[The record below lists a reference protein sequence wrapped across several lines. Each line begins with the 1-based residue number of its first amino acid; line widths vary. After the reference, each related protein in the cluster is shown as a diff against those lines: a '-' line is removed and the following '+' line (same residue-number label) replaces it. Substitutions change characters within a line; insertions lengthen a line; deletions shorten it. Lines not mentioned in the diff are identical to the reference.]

1 MLYKYEDVRVVH
13 LEITEK
19 CQATC
24 PMCDRNQ
31 NGGADNPNLGLHE
44 LSLEDVQSIMPPEFV
59 KQLDRIYMCGNFGDP
74 IIAKDTLE
82 VFQYF
87 RSQKKEL
94 TLGMNTNAGAKKPEW
109 WRELA
114 KTLGNWSYMKFSFDG
129 LGDTNHLYR
138 QGVNWDIAWENALA
152 FIEAG
157 GKAEWDYL
165 IFEHNEHQVEEARA
179 LAEKVGFRKFIPKK
193 TGRFFSTMQ
202 IAGKEKHQA
211 VNRKGEKQQLL
222 AKPKEVKY
230 QNKALDKINEL
241 KEKHGS
247 LENYFDNVEISCKVA
262 AEKNM
267 YLSAEGLV
275 LPCCWVAGNMYKW
288 WQKPGQ
294 NQVWELIQQSGGKD
308 AFDAKKHGLRA
319 VLENDYFSH
328 NLVDSWG
335 KPNTHMGKPMVC
347 SQKCGKEFDAFK
359 AQFQ

>member
-1 MLYKYEDVRVVH
+1 MLYGYEDIRVIH

-44 LSLEDVQSIMPPEFV
+44 LTLEDIQKMMPPEFV
-59 KQLDRIYMCGNFGDP
+59 KQLDRLYMCGNFGDP
-74 IIAKDTLE
+74 IVARDTLE
-82 VFQYF
+82 VFQYL

-94 TLGMNTNAGAKKPEW
+94 TLGMNTNAGAKKPDW

-114 KTLGNWSYMKFSFDG
+114 KTLGSWSYVKFGFDG
-129 LGDTNHLYR
+129 LADTNHLYR

-157 GKAEWDYL
+157 GKAHWDYL
-165 IFEHNEHQVEEARA
+165 IFGHNEHQVDEAQA
-179 LAEKVGFRKFIPKK
+179 LAEKVGFKKFTPKK
-193 TGRFFSTMQ
+193 TGRFFSTMKV
-202 IAGKEKHQA
+202 AGKEEHQA

-222 AKPKEVKY
+222 QKPKEVKY
-230 QNKALDKINEL
+230 QNKALDKIKEL
-241 KEKHGS
+241 EQKHGT
-247 LENYFDNVEISCKVA
+247 LENYFDNVEISCKVGK
-262 AEKNM
+262 EKNM

-294 NQVWELIQQSGGKD
+294 NQVWELIQASGGKD
-308 AFDAKKHGLRA
+308 AFDAKKHGIKG
-319 VLENDYFSH
+319 VLENEYFSH
-328 NLVDSWG
+328 RLVESWSKPNSHLG
-335 KPNTHMGKPMVC
+335 KPIVC
-347 SQKCGKEFDAFK
+347 SQKCGKEFDAF
-359 AQFQ
+359 AEQFK

>member
-1 MLYKYEDVRVVH
+1 
-13 LEITEK
+13 
-19 CQATC
+19 
-24 PMCDRNQ
+24 
-31 NGGADNPNLGLHE
+31 
-44 LSLEDVQSIMPPEFV
+44 
-59 KQLDRIYMCGNFGDP
+59 
-74 IIAKDTLE
+74 
-82 VFQYF
+82 
-87 RSQKKEL
+87 
-94 TLGMNTNAGAKKPEW
+94 
-109 WRELA
+109 
-114 KTLGNWSYMKFSFDG
+114 
-129 LGDTNHLYR
+129 
-138 QGVNWDIAWENALA
+138 
-152 FIEAG
+152 
-157 GKAEWDYL
+157 
-165 IFEHNEHQVEEARA
+165 
-179 LAEKVGFRKFIPKK
+179 
-193 TGRFFSTMQ
+193 
-202 IAGKEKHQA
+202 
-211 VNRKGEKQQLL
+211 LL

-247 LENYFDNVEISCKVA
+247 LENYLDNVEISCKVA

-319 VLENDYFSH
+319 VLENDYFSR
-328 NLVDSWG
+328 NLVDSWS

>member
-24 PMCDRNQ
+24 PMCDRNM

-44 LSLEDVQSIMPPEFV
+44 LTLEDVQRIMPPEFV

-74 IIAKDTLE
+74 IVARDTLE

-87 RSQKKEL
+87 RSYKKEL

-114 KTLGNWSYMKFSFDG
+114 KTLGNWSYVKFSFDG

-157 GKAEWDYL
+157 GKAHWDYL
-165 IFEHNEHQVEEARA
+165 IFQHNEHQVEEARA
-179 LAEKVGFRKFIPKK
+179 LAEKVGFSKFIPKK

-222 AKPKEVKY
+222 EKPKEVKY
-230 QNKALDKINEL
+230 QNKEVNKIEEL
-241 KEKHGS
+241 KEKYGS
-247 LENYFDNVEISCKVA
+247 LNNYFDNVEISCKVA
-262 AEKNM
+262 EEKNM

-294 NQVWELIQQSGGKD
+294 NQVWELIQQSGGKE
-308 AFDAKKHGLRA
+308 AFDAKTNGLRS
-319 VLENDYFSH
+319 VLENDYFSK
-328 NLVDSWG
+328 NLVESWD
-335 KPNTHMGKPMVC
+335 KPNTHTGKPMVC